1 MTTAKTSRYGF
12 VFLACLLG
20 FGLFLLISAAIGG
33 KSGFPLDDAW
43 IHQTYARSLAR
54 YGRFEYTPGVASAG
68 STAPLWTILLAA
80 GYVLRIPYLFW
91 TYLLGLASLLWLVT
105 AVMQVW
111 RAVWPD
117 WAGKDW
123 LAGLTAAL
131 TWPLLWA
138 AASGMETLLFAA
150 LGLQIAALY
159 LRLAAKGRVAAKW
172 LALLGVLSG
181 LLILVRPDGL
191 ALLPLVALGLFL
203 PPGAMGERVKRLLVY
218 GGTAVLA
225 LIPYFLF
232 NYLTSGSIWP
242 NTFYAKQT
250 EYAAVLQQFIG
261 ARALQLFYF
270 SLGGSDTGWRGI
282 SAAHFLLLP
291 GVIYGGWLAL
301 RRDWEQKQLLAALPL
316 LWAGGHVTLYAWRL
330 PVTFQ
335 HGRYL
340 MAAIPVWLIYG
351 LGGWLKLLF
360 SRQSSGR
367 ALWLAQRVAAAA
379 FALMLLFFLLQGA
392 AAYAADV
399 AIVEGEMVAV
409 ARWLAENTPEDALVA
424 SHDIGAIGYFAERP
438 LLDLAGLISPEI
450 IPLLADE
457 AAVEQYVLQSEA
469 DYLVTAPGWP
479 YTAVANDPD
488 VALIF
493 TTNFTPTQTAGLNN
507 MIVYRLKT
515 VR

>member
-1 MTTAKTSRYGF
+1 MPKINRRHWF

-20 FGLFLLISAAIGG
+20 FGLFLLISAAVGG

-54 YGRFEYTPGVASAG
+54 YGRFAYVPGVTSAG
-68 STAPLWTILLAA
+68 STAPLWTILLSV

-91 TYLLGLASLLWLVT
+91 TYLLGFLSLLWLVT

-117 WAGKDW
+117 LAGKDW
-123 LAGLTAAL
+123 LAGLTATL

-150 LGLQIAALY
+150 LGLQIVALY
-159 LRLAAKGRVAAKW
+159 ARIAARGTVRLYR

-181 LLILVRPDGL
+181 LLILIRPDGL
-191 ALLPLVALGLFL
+191 VLLMLIALGLLLL
-203 PPGAMGERVKRLLVY
+203 PETMSERAKVLSGY
-218 GGTAVLA
+218 GGAAVLT

-232 NYLTSGSIWP
+232 NYLTSGSLWP

-261 ARALQLFYF
+261 ARTLQLFYF
-270 SLGGSDTGWRGI
+270 SLGGSDAGWQGI
-282 SAAHFLLLP
+282 NAAHFLLLP

-301 RRDWEQKQLLAALPL
+301 RRDWRQKQLVVVLPL
-316 LWAGGHVTLYAWRL
+316 LWAGGHIMLYAWRL

-340 MAAIPVWLIYG
+340 MAAIPIWLIYG
-351 LGGWLKLLF
+351 LGGWIKLLF
-360 SRQSSGR
+360 ARQSSGR
-367 ALWLAQRVAAAA
+367 TLWLAQCVTAIT

-392 AAYAADV
+392 FAYARDV
-399 AIVEGEMVAV
+399 AIVEGEMVTV
-409 ARWLAENTPEDALVA
+409 AQWLAENTPEDALIA

-457 AAVEQYVLQSEA
+457 TALERYILQSEA

-479 YTAVANDPD
+479 YTAVANANSATL
-488 VALIF
+488 VF
-493 TTNFTPTQTAGLNN
+493 TTNFTLTQAAGLNN
-507 MIVYRLKT
+507 MTVYQLKT

>member
-1 MTTAKTSRYGF
+1 MPKISRGHWF

-20 FGLFLLISAAIGG
+20 FGLFLLISAVVGG

-54 YGRFEYTPGVASAG
+54 YGRFAYVPGVTSAG
-68 STAPLWTILLAA
+68 STAPLWTILLSV
-80 GYVLRIPYLFW
+80 GYVLHIPYLFW
-91 TYLLGLASLLWLVT
+91 TYLLGFVSLLWLAT

-117 WAGKDW
+117 LAGKDW
-123 LAGLTAAL
+123 LAGLTTAL

-159 LRLAAKGRVAAKW
+159 LRVAAKGQVKPGW
-172 LALLGVLSG
+172 LALLGILSG
-181 LLILVRPDGL
+181 LLILIRPDGL
-191 ALLPLVALGLFL
+191 VLLLLVALGLL
-203 PPGAMGERVKRLLVY
+203 LLPGALGERAKLLLVY
-218 GGTAVLA
+218 GGTAVLT

-232 NYLTSGSIWP
+232 NYLTSGAIWP

-261 ARALQLFYF
+261 TRILQLFYF
-270 SLGGSDTGWRGI
+270 SLGGSDAGWQGI
-282 SAAHFLLLP
+282 NAAHFLLLP

-301 RRDWEQKQLLAALPL
+301 RRDWRQKQLAATLPL
-316 LWAGGHVTLYAWRL
+316 LWAGGHVMLYAWRL

-340 MAAIPVWLIYG
+340 MTAIPIWLIYG
-351 LGGWLKLLF
+351 LGGWIELLF
-360 SRQSSGR
+360 ARQSSGR
-367 ALWLAQRVAAAA
+367 ALWLAQRVAAVT

-392 AAYAADV
+392 LAYARDV
-399 AIVEGEMVAV
+399 AIVEGEMVTV
-409 ARWLAENTPEDALVA
+409 AQWLVENTPEDALIA

-457 AAVEQYVLQSEA
+457 AALEQYVLQSEA

-488 VALIF
+488 VVLVF
-493 TTNFTPTQTAGLNN
+493 TTNFTLTQAAGLNN
-507 MIVYRLKT
+507 MTVYRLKT

>member
-1 MTTAKTSRYGF
+1 MPKISRGHWL

-54 YGRFEYTPGVASAG
+54 YGRFEYVPGITSAG
-68 STAPLWTILLAA
+68 STAPLWTILLSV

-91 TYLLGLASLLWLVT
+91 TYLLGFVSLLWLVT

-111 RAVWPD
+111 HAVWPD
-117 WAGKDW
+117 LADKDW
-123 LAGLTAAL
+123 LAGLTTAL

-159 LRLAAKGRVAAKW
+159 LRMAAKDQARLGW

-181 LLILVRPDGL
+181 LLILIRPDGL
-191 ALLPLVALGLFL
+191 VLLLLVALGLLLL
-203 PPGAMGERVKRLLVY
+203 PGTEGERAKRLLTY
-218 GGTAVLA
+218 GGTAVLT

-232 NYLTSGSIWP
+232 NYLTSGSVWP

-250 EYAAVLQQFIG
+250 EYAAVLQQFFG
-261 ARALQLFYF
+261 TRALQLFYF
-270 SLGGSDTGWRGI
+270 SLGGSDVGWQGI
-282 SAAHFLLLP
+282 SAAHFLLLL

-301 RRDWEQKQLLAALPL
+301 RRDWWQKQLLATLPL
-316 LWAGGHVTLYAWRL
+316 LWAGGHVMLYAWRL

-340 MAAIPVWLIYG
+340 MAAIPIWLIYG
-351 LGGWLKLLF
+351 LGGWIKLLF
-360 SRQSSGR
+360 VWQAPGR
-367 ALWLAQRVAAAA
+367 TLWLAQRVAGVT

-392 AAYAADV
+392 FAYARDV
-399 AIVEGEMVAV
+399 AIVEGEMVTV
-409 ARWLAENTPEDALVA
+409 AQWLAANTPEDALIA

-457 AAVEQYVLQSEA
+457 TALEQYVLQSDA
-469 DYLVTAPGWP
+469 NYLVTAPGWP
-479 YTAVANDPD
+479 YTAVAHDPY
-488 VALIF
+488 VTLVF
-493 TTNFTPTQTAGLNN
+493 TTNFTLTQAAGLNN
-507 MIVYRLKT
+507 MTVYRLKA